1 MNIKNLIKKQE
12 IQLLIFVLIFSTMI
26 TIISPAFLTLE
37 NLFDLLRGSS
47 GVAILAIGIFLV
59 LLSGGI
65 DVSSTTIA
73 IAGQYIA
80 INVMMAMGVNNIWFA
95 FAISISVGIS
105 LGAINAIF
113 ISILNLPTLIV
124 TLGTSSLFHGALLEF
139 VGTRSIN
146 SGNLPRAIKE
156 FGKYKILV
164 LERANGSEY
173 GLSVFFLIMV
183 LVVIL
188 TWLILRYTMIGRG
201 IYAIGGNQDAA
212 ERVGFKVKK
221 IKLFVYCYA
230 GFLAGIMGV
239 MHVALIRSANPQ
251 YLVGSELSIIAAVV
265 LGGTRISGGVGTIS
279 GTMIGVI
286 LITVLEKNLVLLGL
300 SSYWQ
305 KFFVGLIIV
314 MGVIITY
321 GDLSRKKRDENSSA
335 KAIEPSSQVNSA
347 SQVNKGDV
355 L

>member
-1 MNIKNLIKKQE
+1 MNVKKLIRKQE
-12 IQLLIFVLIFSTMI
+12 IQLLGIVLVFSAVI
-26 TIISPAFLTLE
+26 TAINPSFFTFE

-47 GVAILAIGIFLV
+47 GVAILAIGIFMV

-80 INVMMAMGVNNIWFA
+80 INVMMATGVNNIWFA
-95 FAISISVGIS
+95 FLISISVGVS

-113 ISILNLPTLIV
+113 IAVLNLPTLIV

-156 FGKYKILV
+156 FGKTKILI

-173 GLSVFFLIMV
+173 GLSVFFLI
-183 LVVIL
+183 LVIVIIL
-188 TWLILRYTMIGRG
+188 TWLILKYTMIGRG
-201 IYAIGGNQDAA
+201 IYAVGGNQEAA
-212 ERVGFKVKK
+212 ERVGFNVKK
-221 IKLFVYCYA
+221 IKFFIYCYA

-265 LGGTRISGGVGTIS
+265 LGGTRISGGVGTMS

-286 LITVLEKNLVLLGL
+286 LITILEKNLVLLGL

-314 MGVIITY
+314 IGVIITY
-321 GDLSRKKRDENSSA
+321 GEISRKKSRENTDVT
-335 KAIEPSSQVNSA
+335 KGEFPKTSQA
-347 SQVNKGDV
+347 GATK
-355 L
+355 